1 MEFCN
6 QPIPNLGTLPLPLRP
21 PLRIGNVVIRSG
33 RVLQLSCKCI
43 LKMSFGSILC
53 TCSLTDSIICSLTL
67 PSLPPSFLY
76 PSIHHLPT
84 PPGPPPSHVCIMSH
98 SRCPAAAALTAP
110 QLPHQPLRPLDP
122 HCAAAARD
130 CGRSVTWGPQRP
142 LRGRDPS
149 GRVLQLKM

>member
-6 QPIPNLGTLPLPLRP
+6 QPIPNLGTSPPPRP
-21 PLRIGNVVIRSG
+21 PPRIGNVVIRSG

-43 LKMSFGSILC
+43 LKTSFGSILC

-84 PPGPPPSHVCIMSH
+84 PPLPCLYHAAFPLSGRGRSDGTAVTAPTPPPARPTLRRRCAGRRPRPVGHVGTAATSTG
-98 SRCPAAAALTAP
+98 SRP
-110 QLPHQPLRPLDP
+110 
-122 HCAAAARD
+122 
-130 CGRSVTWGPQRP
+130 
-142 LRGRDPS
+142 
-149 GRVLQLKM
+149 